1 MHAMRYCIIV
11 FLCYLLSLQRAFAQ
25 FKVANLDAIHIPKQV
40 NYTGILKKCVQWKDS
55 AGSNIVVLT
64 ETGKQNST
72 TPGNEEFANA
82 AILARHYLIIGD
94 SVMLTWKVIDGEED
108 CPFDITASFLEST
121 FKITDLNND
130 GIAEVWMMY
139 KTACRS
145 DVSPATM
152 KIIMYEGKTKFAMRG
167 TNRVKE
173 GVGSYRGGEYLFDDA
188 FKKAPESF
196 RKFAADLWQKNIMET
211 WK

>member
-1 MHAMRYCIIV
+1 MRYCIII
-11 FLCYLLSLQRAFAQ
+11 FLGLLLGMSRASAQ
-25 FKVANLDAIHIPKQV
+25 FKLVTLDTLHIPKQIK
-40 NYTGILKKCVQWKDS
+40 YISILKKCVQWKDS
-55 AGSNIVVLT
+55 AGSNIVLLT

-72 TPGNEEFANA
+72 TPGNEGFANA

-108 CPFDITASFLEST
+108 CPVDITASFLEST

-173 GVGSYRGGEYLFDDA
+173 GVGGSYIGGEYVFDDA